1 MKKSEM
7 INRPCVASANG
18 DWHPIEGV
26 IESIGAH
33 KIVTVRYHVATRR
46 DGRRIFS
53 KEGFVGRFSRGQ
65 VKIV

>member
-1 MKKSEM
+1 MKKSAM

-33 KIVTVRYHVATRR
+33 KIVTVPQRL
-46 DGRRIFS
+46 GEIG
-53 KEGFVGRFSRGQ
+53 EGCGQ
-65 VKIV
+65 PKKGTK